1 MSEASLEKCL
11 DIVPNRF
18 ELAILVMNRAKEILY
33 GAKSKIETSKYTK
46 KSVKKAMK
54 EIEEKDIDLDEL
66 EVKIK
71 KNLLVNNLFLKD
83 NKIIDESIEVEDMD
97 TKSEDDDFGD
107 EFDDLD
113 EDIEDEGDDLGDD
126 SYDDDDK

>member
-11 DIVPNRF
+11 DTVPNRF

-66 EVKIK
+66 EAKIK

-83 NKIIDESIEVEDMD
+83 SKIVDESIEIEDMD
-97 TKSEDDDFGD
+97 AKSEDDDFGD